1 MKKTLQKSNPKN
13 FQEQISGRQDSR
25 VRTFLYLADKEGLQE
40 NEALSFLKLLDCSKA
55 RLPKIN
61 PNGLSLKML
70 KICCMSIRDGILK
83 PFCVRWP
90 KSAIISSTDCLI
102 QSSTAYRKT
111 ENGST
116 LSLTDILE
124 PNADEK
130 YFLSKAATEKL
141 LYSFSEDVREKES
154 TTFKA

>member
-13 FQEQISGRQDSR
+13 FQNKSLVGRIPVSGHFLQRPPKR
-25 VRTFLYLADKEGLQE
+25 ACRRTK
-40 NEALSFLKLLDCSKA
+40 LSFFEIVRLLKGTSAEDRPEWLVLENVKNLLYVNKGWDFETVL
-55 RLPKIN
+55 R
-61 PNGLSLKML
+61 SLA
-70 KICCMSIRDGILK
+70 
-83 PFCVRWP
+83 